1 MGLIASLPNIDKNDK
16 SVFVM
21 HEKSEKLIP
30 FHKHTKGQLSYV
42 EGGIAYITIDNN
54 TYVVPARHYF
64 WIPQG
69 MEHILRIGH
78 SATVLRSLYFY
89 AFDDNNDPFYS
100 KLGIYPAS
108 ELLIQMINYTE
119 IWDERHVTHKDENFE
134 FLIAL
139 KKLLPQ
145 INTQALPIILPITDN
160 EHMKKIT
167 AYLET
172 NISEKLTLKE
182 VSSRFGMSE
191 RSMSRLFQASLH
203 VSFLQYLKTIRIV
216 KAIELL
222 LKTQKSINEIAYEIG
237 YRSISS
243 FSDTFREFTH
253 SRPSDLRKTKNF

>member
-1 MGLIASLPNIDKNDK
+1 MGLIASLPEIDKMAN

-30 FHKHTKGQLSYV
+30 LHSHTKGQLSYV
-42 EGGIAYITIDNN
+42 EGGIAYITIDYK

-69 MEHILRIGH
+69 MEHILRIAY

-89 AFDDNNDPFYS
+89 AHDDATHPFYG

-119 IWDERHVTHKDENFE
+119 RWDGRHVRQQDENFE

-145 INTQALPIILPITDN
+145 HSNKALPIILPTTDD
-160 EHMKKIT
+160 EQMLKIIK
-167 AYLET
+167 YLEKHMGERHT
-172 NISEKLTLKE
+172 LQSISNHFNL
-182 VSSRFGMSE
+182 SE
-191 RSMSRLFQASLH
+191 RSMSRLFQSTVQL
-203 VSFLQYLKTIRIV
+203 SFLQFLKTLRMV
-216 KAIELL
+216 KAIELI
-222 LKTQKSINEIAYEIG
+222 LKTGKPISDIAYEVG
-237 YRSISS
+237 YATISS
-243 FSDTFREFTH
+243 FSDAFQELTGARPTDFR
-253 SRPSDLRKTKNF
+253 K